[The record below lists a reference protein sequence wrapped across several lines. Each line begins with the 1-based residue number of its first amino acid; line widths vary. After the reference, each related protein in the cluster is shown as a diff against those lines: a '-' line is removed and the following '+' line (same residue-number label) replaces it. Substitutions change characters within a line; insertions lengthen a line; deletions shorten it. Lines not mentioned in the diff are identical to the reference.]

1 MYAYIFKF
9 IFFETIK
16 LLLWITLSINNYK
29 HRHVYI
35 LCTDTSWWHT
45 ILNTYDCPLGLT
57 PLCMAERSKILSS
70 LRKRNRFY
78 LKQLKYAFVC
88 LIIFHYYLSLSRYF
102 VKCTTHCFME
112 QVRSRFSNMGFGF
125 WLANPLLSID
135 FFRMLILNHIILQI
149 IDLFET
155 YIKYYVLNKTTL
167 EGIEEYAA
175 NFNKLF
181 KAISTKTY
189 DALDHRY
196 DNKRQ

>member
-1 MYAYIFKF
+1 
-9 IFFETIK
+9 
-16 LLLWITLSINNYK
+16 
-29 HRHVYI
+29 
-35 LCTDTSWWHT
+35 
-45 ILNTYDCPLGLT
+45 
-57 PLCMAERSKILSS
+57 
-70 LRKRNRFY
+70 
-78 LKQLKYAFVC
+78 
-88 LIIFHYYLSLSRYF
+88 
-102 VKCTTHCFME
+102 ME